1 MQPMSLP
8 ALIELLAGIAIFAGG
23 VWLYRKRS
31 QEDGR
36 RGSQGAVL
44 LFAVA
49 LIMIIH
55 SLGGLE
61 ITGLG
66 TRG

>member
-1 MQPMSLP
+1 MSTAETLE
-8 ALIELLAGIAIFAGG
+8 LIAGIAIFGAG
-23 VWLYRKRS
+23 VWLYRKRGR
-31 QEDGR
+31 EDGR
-36 RGSQGAVL
+36 RGSQTAVL

-55 SLGGLE
+55 SLGLLE